1 MITFEEAIQ
10 ITNEAVKIFDSE
22 TIDTLS
28 SIGRVLAEDII
39 SDMDMPPFDKSAMDG
54 YACRYEDLANEL
66 EVIELIQAGKKPNK
80 RVEKNQC
87 SKIMTGAVIPEGA
100 NCVIVLEHTLETG
113 KNRIK
118 YAREIKYSNIEELKK
133 TDNRTLNI
141 CYKGEDIQTGEM
153 IIKKGRI
160 IKPQHIA
167 MMAAVG
173 YTKVKVG
180 KMPKIAVIPTGDEIV
195 EPNFKPSSSQIRNS
209 NGYQLIAQLA
219 RIGIVA
225 DYYGIARDTEEK
237 TIELIEKACTNNDII
252 IMTGGVSKGDF
263 DLVPDILNKLN
274 FNILFQEISVQ
285 PGKPSIFSHRGDK
298 YCFGLPGNPVSGFIQ
313 FEVMIKPFLYR
324 LMGHKCTPVIISFP
338 LASDFSRKNFR
349 RMAFYPVTIN
359 KQGEAELIEYHGS
372 AHINAF
378 NLAWGVMEVPLGVT
392 NISKGEKVNVRQV

>member
-1 MITFEEAIQ
+1 MITLEEAIQ
-10 ITNEAVKIFDSE
+10 ITNEAVKIFDTE

-54 YACRYEDLANEL
+54 YACKYEDLTNEL

-100 NCVIVLEHTLETG
+100 DCVIMLEHIMGIGEN
-113 KNRIK
+113 KIK
-118 YAREIKYSNIEELKK
+118 YARDIKYKSIDELKIK
-133 TDNRTLNI
+133 DKRILNI
-141 CYKGEDIQTGEM
+141 CYKGEDIQTGEI
-153 IIKKGRI
+153 IIKKGKI

-180 KMPKIAVIPTGDEIV
+180 ILPKIAVIPTGDEIV
-195 EPNFKPSSSQIRNS
+195 EPNLKPSSSEIRNS

-219 RIGIVA
+219 RMGIIA
-225 DYYGIARDTEEK
+225 DYYGIARDTEDK
-237 TIELIEKACTNNDII
+237 TIKLIEKACQNNDII
-252 IMTGGVSKGDF
+252 IMTGGVSMGDF

-274 FNILFQEISVQ
+274 FEILFQEISVQ
-285 PGKPSIFSHRGDK
+285 PGKPSIFARKGNK

-313 FEVMIKPFLYR
+313 FEVIIKPFLYR
-324 LMGHKCTPVIISFP
+324 LMGHKCTPVVISFP
-338 LASDFSRKNFR
+338 LAADFSRKSFN
-349 RMAFYPVTIN
+349 RMAFYPVSIN

-392 NISKGEKVNVRQV
+392 KISKGEKVNVRQV